1 MREGRRR
8 MRRVRAEMSRAL
20 RGVENVFHFGY
31 FKNSF
36 SSLAAIGC
44 LLHSRVCRG
53 VGKEGV
59 GAWNISN
66 ICSLNILQFT
76 FSISLP
82 FFLIKSIID
91 IYGYMEIAGGA
102 PRNNVDW
109 KLMSIQ
115 LLWWSVS

>member
-1 MREGRRR
+1 
-8 MRRVRAEMSRAL
+8 MSRAL

-44 LLHSRVCRG
+44 LLHAGVCRK
-53 VGKEGV
+53 VGKDGGV

-102 PRNNVDW
+102 PRNNA
-109 KLMSIQ
+109 IIC
-115 LLWWSVS
+115 

>member
-1 MREGRRR
+1 
-8 MRRVRAEMSRAL
+8 MSRAL

-44 LLHSRVCRG
+44 LLHSEVCMG
-53 VGKEGV
+53 GGKEGV
-59 GAWNISN
+59 GAGNISN

-102 PRNNVDW
+102 PRNNA
-109 KLMSIQ
+109 IIC
-115 LLWWSVS
+115 